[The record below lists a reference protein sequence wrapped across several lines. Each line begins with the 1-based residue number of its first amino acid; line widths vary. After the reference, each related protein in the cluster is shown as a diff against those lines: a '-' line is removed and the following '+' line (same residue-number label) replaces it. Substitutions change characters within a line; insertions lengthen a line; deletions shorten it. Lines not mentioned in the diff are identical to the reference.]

1 MNNWKQE
8 YFNTISCDGN
18 IEYIGDGN
26 LTVNGEIKG
35 YEGMTVDIIF
45 WAAAPIN
52 INGSFSGSAI
62 PYANPDQAYDQT
74 PNQGATKMV
83 NGHFTVKLR
92 NPSAYYVSLGTL
104 YVPPTLHVKVCGDQT
119 VHHIPIGHGI
129 PFRTL
134 TYPSPPSKNP
144 RISPM
149 FYNNCDLPVRSQE
162 QILKDSAYRSDV
174 PMPDNFWGLR
184 PAR

>member
-1 MNNWKQE
+1 MSNWKQE
-8 YFNTISCDGN
+8 YYNNISCDGN
-18 IEYIGDGN
+18 ISYSGDGN
-26 LTVNGEIKG
+26 LTVNGTLKG
-35 YEGMTVDIIF
+35 YENQNGIILFWSSAPHTSGM
-45 WAAAPIN
+45 
-52 INGSFSGSAI
+52 SFSGSAM
-62 PYANPDQAYDQT
+62 PYANPDMAYDQT
-74 PNQGATKMV
+74 PNQGSTKMV
-83 NGHFTVKLR
+83 NGNFTVKLKSP
-92 NPSAYYVSLGTL
+92 NAYYIGLGTL
-104 YVPPTLHVKVCGDQT
+104 YVPPTLHVKVCGDNT
-119 VHHIPIGHGI
+119 VHHIPLNNAI

-134 TYPSPPSKNP
+134 TYPAPPSKNP